1 MYKLFLSGALC
12 ILIAACARLDHVQIS
27 DIDQSQGTLKPI
39 SVKVSDTG
47 VDMAGIAGIGSEL
60 ATNVSTQEY
69 GENIRDLLLL
79 INMGPRTG
87 NPVFSDKYA
96 EQVLQQL
103 YAQCPS
109 GKITGIRS
117 TREANNY
124 GVVSGEIIRLDAFC
138 II

>member
-1 MYKLFLSGALC
+1 MYKPFLGGALC
-12 ILIAACARLDHVQIS
+12 ILMTACARLDHVQIG
-27 DIDQSQGTLKPI
+27 DIDQSQGTLQPI

-47 VDMAGIAGIGSEL
+47 VDIAGMVSIGSEL
-60 ATNVSTQEY
+60 ANNVSTQEY

-87 NPVFSDKYA
+87 NPVFNDEYA

-109 GKITGIRS
+109 GRITGIRS
-117 TREANNY
+117 TREANHY
-124 GVVSGEIIRLDAFC
+124 GVVSGEIIRLNAFC